1 MNSGRVKVSKANFVS
16 SFICSAS
23 GSCSIQ
29 FENYV
34 IIIGGLI
41 NSVGSQSVEKYDDT
55 GFLNSLPDI
64 GTQRTYAS
72 CGYYYKNGDLVK
84 YLSIHQQ

>member
-1 MNSGRVKVSKANFVS
+1 MNSGGVKVSKANLVS

-64 GTQRTYAS
+64 GTQRTYAA